1 MARSGGHGY
10 AASFGKLQNG
20 LSLDMSKF
28 NTVKIDSKAKTL
40 TVGPGARYRDILDP
54 LYNAGF
60 YVRKCFLR
68 RNCSKITYQSLN

>member
-20 LSLDMSKF
+20 LSLDLSKF
-28 NTVKIDSKAKTL
+28 NTVEIDSAAQTL

-54 LYNAGF
+54 LYDAGF
-60 YVRKCFLR
+60 YIRKYFYC
-68 RNCSKITYQSLN
+68 RNYLQITYGSSH

>member
-28 NTVKIDSKAKTL
+28 NTVQIDSKAQTL

-54 LYNAGF
+54 LFDAGF
-60 YVRKCFLR
+60 YVRKC
-68 RNCSKITYQSLN
+68 NCSQVDSEPLN